1 MGQMLSWALT
11 GGHYRDPWHFTA
23 DAFQRHVMARYAD
36 QTLQDFAVLPDHITR
51 SSFGDYT
58 VWANESQTQDWQA
71 PTGPRLAPGGCWV
84 TDRQGLLSA
93 GIFTAF
99 NGQPLT
105 AGDHYLIVES
115 RNDGLTVRHLQG
127 PDTPLSLKTA
137 KPVRSVTA
145 QFDQGTSEV
154 PFRMENGQVHLDI
167 NSKLQGQDVRSY
179 ELSCGQ

>member
-11 GGHYRDPWHFTA
+11 GNQFRTPWHFTA
-23 DAFQRHVMARYAD
+23 DAFQRHVVARFAD
-36 QTLQDFAVLPDHITR
+36 QPLQDFAVLPGNITR
-51 SSFGDYT
+51 SDFGDYT
-58 VWANESQTQDWQA
+58 VWANESTTQDWQA
-71 PTGPRLAPGGCWV
+71 PGGPKLAAGGCWV
-84 TDRQGLLSA
+84 TERQGRLSA

-105 AGDHYLIVES
+105 AGDHYLIVEA
-115 RNDGLTVRHLQG
+115 RDKGFTVRHLQG

-145 QFDQGTSEV
+145 QFDQGKSEV

-179 ELSCGQ
+179 ELSF